1 MRIISNFFYFSLSLL
16 FFILYFAPYSYG
28 IGNVDWVL
36 FKENNEGKEW
46 LDKGSIKPL
55 PNGEISVLTKFFK
68 NPTNSDDD
76 GELSLYV
83 MRINCDEKKFKDTS
97 INGIPQ
103 FNSKWQTSNNDE
115 LIDIVIEIFKFFFIY
130 KFFSFV
136 EYHIPIIYQLMIIY
150 IECIFVKIIFNK
162 KLF

>member
-1 MRIISNFFYFSLSLL
+1 MKIILNLFSLSLAFL
-16 FFILYFAPYSYG
+16 IVILNFADYTKA

-36 FKENNEGKEW
+36 LKENKDGKEW
-46 LDKGSIKPL
+46 LDRGSIKPL
-55 PNGEISVLTKFFK
+55 RNGEISVLTKFFK

-83 MRINCDEKKFKDTS
+83 MRINCNEKKFKDTS

-115 LIDIVIEIFKFFFIY
+115 LIDVVIENSCSEFIN
-130 KFFSFV
+130 
-136 EYHIPIIYQLMIIY
+136 E
-150 IECIFVKIIFNK
+150 
-162 KLF
+162 

>member
-1 MRIISNFFYFSLSLL
+1 LQKQIYKMRIISNLFYFSLSLL
-16 FFILYFAPYSYG
+16 LFILNFTSYTYA

-36 FKENNEGKEW
+36 LKENGDGKEW
-46 LDKGSIKPL
+46 LDKGSIREL

-68 NPTNSDDD
+68 NPTNSDND
-76 GELSLYV
+76 GQLSLYV

-115 LIDIVIEIFKFFFIY
+115 LIDVVIENSCLEFI
-130 KFFSFV
+130 
-136 EYHIPIIYQLMIIY
+136 
-150 IECIFVKIIFNK
+150 NR
-162 KLF
+162 

>member
-1 MRIISNFFYFSLSLL
+1 MKIISNLFCFSLSLL
-16 FFILYFAPYSYG
+16 LIILNFGSYAYA

-36 FKENNEGKEW
+36 LKENDDGKEW

-83 MRINCDEKKFKDTS
+83 MRINCNEKKFKDTS

-103 FNSKWQTSNNDE
+103 LNSKWQTSNNDE
-115 LIDIVIEIFKFFFIY
+115 LIDIVIENSCSELI
-130 KFFSFV
+130 
-136 EYHIPIIYQLMIIY
+136 
-150 IECIFVKIIFNK
+150 NG
-162 KLF
+162 